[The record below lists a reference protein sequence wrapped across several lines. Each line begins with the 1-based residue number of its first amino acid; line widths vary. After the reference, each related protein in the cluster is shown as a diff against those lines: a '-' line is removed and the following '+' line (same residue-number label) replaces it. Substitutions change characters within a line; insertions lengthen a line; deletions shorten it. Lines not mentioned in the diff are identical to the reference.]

1 MECLVMDEQQA
12 DQLVA
17 EVQAGRKESFRALF
31 LAFERPVRIYLSA
44 HAPTADV
51 VEEVLQ
57 ATFVACYESIQT
69 YERRGTFLFWL
80 KGIARIRLLKELH
93 ERTRHAGLGGDALD
107 GLVAAAAA
115 EQRDDATGE
124 DHAALERCLAGISPT
139 LRTLLKQRYVERR
152 AVKDLAVELG
162 RTETWVSVALHRTR
176 AFLRTC
182 LSRRRLA

>member
-1 MECLVMDEQQA
+1 MDAAQA

-44 HAPTADV
+44 HAPHAEV
-51 VEEVLQ
+51 VDEVLQ
-57 ATFVACYESIQT
+57 ATFVACYESIHT
-69 YERRGTFLFWL
+69 YERRGTFQFWL

-93 ERTRHAGLGGDALD
+93 ERARHAGLGGDALD
-107 GLVAAAAA
+107 GLVAETAA
-115 EQRDDATGE
+115 EQVDDPAGE
-124 DHAALERCLAGISPT
+124 DHGALERCLAGISPA
-139 LRTLLKQRYVERR
+139 LRSLLQQRYVERR

-176 AFLRTC
+176 ALLRTC
-182 LSRRRLA
+182 LARHKTA